1 MTAALQYLLMT
12 VQVIELGKLLRL
24 LRLFINTLTDDDKY
38 SVLNRDNLRRPIQ
51 ILMSEKQKTCSELFS
66 RLLKFIL
73 NFEIFQQKDDSHS

>member
-24 LRLFINTLTDDDKY
+24 LRLFVNTLTDDDKY

>member
-24 LRLFINTLTDDDKY
+24 LRLFVNTLTDDDKY
-38 SVLNRDNLRRPIQ
+38 SVLNRDNLRQPIQ

>member
-24 LRLFINTLTDDDKY
+24 LRLFVNTLTDDDKY

-73 NFEIFQQKDDSHS
+73 NFEVFQQKDDSHS

>member
-24 LRLFINTLTDDDKY
+24 LRLFVNTLTDDDKY
-38 SVLNRDNLRRPIQ
+38 SVLNRENLRRPIQ

-73 NFEIFQQKDDSHS
+73 NFGIFQQKDDSHS

>member
-24 LRLFINTLTDDDKY
+24 LRLFVNTLTDDDKY
-38 SVLNRDNLRRPIQ
+38 SVLNRDNLRQPIQ

-73 NFEIFQQKDDSHS
+73 NFEIFQQKDDSDS

>member
-24 LRLFINTLTDDDKY
+24 LRLFVNTLTDDDKY
-38 SVLNRDNLRRPIQ
+38 SVLNRDNLRRSIQ

>member
-24 LRLFINTLTDDDKY
+24 LRLFVNTLTDDDKY

-51 ILMSEKQKTCSELFS
+51 ILMSEKQKACSELFS

>member
-24 LRLFINTLTDDDKY
+24 LRLFVNTLTDNDKY

>member
-24 LRLFINTLTDDDKY
+24 LRLFVNTLTDDDKY
-38 SVLNRDNLRRPIQ
+38 SVLNRYNLRRPIQ